1 MDRPDH
7 FVSAT
12 ALAESFSMAM
22 SQMTEHIMQ
31 QNQQFQSAVIEQLNQ
46 RQPVQEFKVEGTSM
60 PHFSGMP
67 DESVDEFIFR
77 AKMFMQGKNLNYDD
91 QRNNARVVAM
101 LASSLR
107 AGAASWYHT
116 RVAIEQRP
124 IGNMADF
131 HEALARE
138 FVPQICSIA
147 FVRPC
152 ESANRRKASMIMSL
166 SSVA

>member
-1 MDRPDH
+1 
-7 FVSAT
+7 
-12 ALAESFSMAM
+12 
-22 SQMTEHIMQ
+22 
-31 QNQQFQSAVIEQLNQ
+31 
-46 RQPVQEFKVEGTSM
+46 M

-91 QRNNARVVAM
+91 QRNDARVVAM

-124 IGNMADF
+124 IANISDF
-131 HEALARE
+131 HARAFPPDLQYRIRAAL
-138 FVPQICSIA
+138 
-147 FVRPC
+147 
-152 ESANRRKASMIMSL
+152 RKCRQTRALMIMSR
-166 SSVA
+166 SSAFD

>member
-1 MDRPDH
+1 MIFRSRPGGESLDGDEPVVRAPYAAEPA
-7 FVSAT
+7 VS
-12 ALAESFSMAM
+12 
-22 SQMTEHIMQ
+22 
-31 QNQQFQSAVIEQLNQ
+31 SAVLEQMNQ
-46 RQPVQEFKVEGTSM
+46 RHPAPEFKVEGTSM

-91 QRNNARVVAM
+91 QRNDARVVAM

-124 IGNMADF
+124 IANISDF
-131 HEALARE
+131 HARA
-138 FVPQICSIA
+138 CSA
-147 FVRPC
+147 GPAVSHPP
-152 ESANRRKASMIMSL
+152 
-166 SSVA
+166 